1 MLLTTFQ
8 EPERLTLRAARA
20 RVPVIKGRDDFR
32 VEDVRDLRE
41 IVLSEMAE
49 RPVASRR
56 PHRVLLR
63 VEAVRDSQADVVVP
77 SWSRDHAFVLTKD
90 LIAPNIRNRVRPGEY
105 LLGDVNIGAE
115 KEEDIYFDNVDE
127 IIEGIEDIL

>member
-1 MLLTTFQ
+1 
-8 EPERLTLRAARA
+8 
-20 RVPVIKGRDDFR
+20 
-32 VEDVRDLRE
+32 
-41 IVLSEMAE
+41 
-49 RPVASRR
+49 
-56 PHRVLLR
+56 
-63 VEAVRDSQADVVVP
+63 
-77 SWSRDHAFVLTKD
+77 VLTKD